1 MDTVHVCTESVSQPE
16 KCLTCFWI
24 VLKCV
29 YIAVHMPATSSTTI
43 YESMFWTELNLGRL
57 HSILC
62 LCVCLPGLVHRL
74 EPNPQQTRKEETVGG
89 RHSDRH
95 QSNWVRPACSTCQEQ
110 QQVDNRSLTDSL
122 FLSLTNTQKTL
133 ASVLINSPSSS
144 SKLLTSEIIKHS
156 AHGNPPFKE
165 CL

>member
-1 MDTVHVCTESVSQPE
+1 MCILLCT
-16 KCLTCFWI
+16 CLRLLPPLSMKACFE
-24 VLKCV
+24 L
-29 YIAVHMPATSSTTI
+29 SSTTQ
-43 YESMFWTELNLGRL
+43 LGRL

-133 ASVLINSPSSS
+133 ASVPINSPSSS

-156 AHGNPPFKE
+156 AHGIPPLRNACKT
-165 CL
+165 LHNGSSRSDV